1 MEVYNTLLSVLSLVA
16 DNLPYLAKGMML
28 TLKITVTAIVVGIV
42 WGTLLA
48 MMRLSPYKIL
58 SWISAIYVNSFRS
71 VPLVMVLLW
80 FYLLVPQLLEKYLNV
95 PPTTDIRLISA
106 MVAFALF
113 EAAYY
118 SEIIRAGFQSV
129 AKGQSSAALAL
140 GMTPWQSMYLIIMP
154 QAFRTMTPLLLT
166 QAIVLFQ
173 DVTLVYAV
181 GLADFFKSSY
191 ILGENSSSDD
201 LKGMIFFAGFVYF
214 VICFSASVLVNFL
227 KKRTAT

>member
-1 MEVYNTLLSVLSLVA
+1 MDILETFRSIFDILSSDWSYLLE
-16 DNLPYLAKGMML
+16 GMTL
-28 TLKITVTAIVVGIV
+28 TLKITAIAVVFGIV
-42 WGTLLA
+42 WGTCLA
-48 MMRLSPYKIL
+48 VMRLSPYPVV
-58 SWISAIYVNSFRS
+58 SWFAKIYVNSFRS

-80 FYLLVPQLLEKYLNV
+80 FFLLIPQALEKFLNI

-129 AKGQSSAALAL
+129 SKGQSSAAFAL

-154 QAFRTMTPLLLT
+154 QAFKAMTPLLLT
-166 QAIVLFQ
+166 QGIVLFQ
-173 DVTLVYAV
+173 DVTLVYAI
-181 GLADFFKSSY
+181 GLSDFFKNSY
-191 ILGENSSSDD
+191 TLGENYSSDA

-214 VICFSASVLVNFL
+214 IICFSASALVNIL
-227 KKRTAT
+227 KKRTAQ